1 MPDTDSDLS
10 PPSTH
15 WGPWTPGLQ
24 RHRPDWKSQCP
35 LPQSAHTNA
44 QSSPYVPLLHLVPH
58 LGTRGGGVSGNRA
71 NGPEAHRVQCG
82 GQPGEGGGA
91 LRVWGARA
99 SLTGRRSSPRC
110 SACTCRSRGCRRAR
124 RDTAGTGGRS
134 PRRRS
139 RRRMAGRTWCRSSR
153 ARTSGSGPRP
163 RCTAADPCTGRI
175 WGRGG
180 RLGGVRAPHAGP
192 LGGLSL
198 PPLPGRGPRLPA
210 AAAQAVEAGGAR
222 LPAVLA
228 PVAGL
233 ARARA
238 VHRVAAAAEA
248 LAVAL
253 AARAERA
260 LPALAAAALLLARRR
275 AAGALVVAAAAP
287 PARVAQARA
296 RLRVAARRGAA
307 VARAGALRAPPA
319 GLAATRAAPR
329 VARAVLA
336 LARMLAACAPAPRVT
351 STLARH
357 VLTLPVRVADAQLL
371 AVGTP
376 ELTRAL
382 CRGSGD
388 GGRGLP
394 RRWRESLLAS
404 HAARRPAHSQP
415 RPRGPAPTAPRPL
428 GSALTGV
435 AVGPEVAVAAAAFAG
450 SHAHLVLRARGV
462 AFAHS
467 CGRDGPRCPQAS
479 RRTWLR
485 LSVPT
490 PTPGAIPGD
499 PLTDPTLVPL
509 LPPAGAARELLGAA
523 GRETGA

>member
-1 MPDTDSDLS
+1 MTQTSRPRALTGARGRPGCRGIVLTGSRSGRSRSRRTRTRS
-10 PPSTH
+10 PRRTCHCCTWSHTSEQGEGAS
-15 WGPWTPGLQ
+15 GPTAPK
-24 RHRPDWKSQCP
+24 PTEA
-35 LPQSAHTNA
+35 SA
-44 QSSPYVPLLHLVPH
+44 
-58 LGTRGGGVSGNRA
+58 
-71 NGPEAHRVQCG
+71 
-82 GQPGEGGGA
+82 EGGGG

-163 RCTAADPCTGRI
+163 RCTAAGPCTGRI

-180 RLGGVRAPHAGP
+180 RLGGARAPHPHP

-238 VHRVAAAAEA
+238 VHRVAAPAEA
-248 LAVAL
+248 LAIAL

-275 AAGALVVAAAAP
+275 VAGALVVAAAAP

-296 RLRVAARRGAA
+296 RLRVAA
-307 VARAGALRAPPA
+307 
-319 GLAATRAAPR
+319 
-329 VARAVLA
+329 
-336 LARMLAACAPAPRVT
+336 
-351 STLARH
+351 
-357 VLTLPVRVADAQLL
+357 
-371 AVGTP
+371 
-376 ELTRAL
+376 
-382 CRGSGD
+382 
-388 GGRGLP
+388 
-394 RRWRESLLAS
+394 
-404 HAARRPAHSQP
+404 
-415 RPRGPAPTAPRPL
+415 
-428 GSALTGV
+428 
-435 AVGPEVAVAAAAFAG
+435 
-450 SHAHLVLRARGV
+450 
-462 AFAHS
+462 
-467 CGRDGPRCPQAS
+467 
-479 RRTWLR
+479 
-485 LSVPT
+485 
-490 PTPGAIPGD
+490 
-499 PLTDPTLVPL
+499 
-509 LPPAGAARELLGAA
+509 
-523 GRETGA
+523 